1 MSMGV
6 QVLPSFQNQP
16 VRSGL
21 HLVTEQPAA
30 AMERFSLELP
40 HYASSEPAEADDSLG
55 CMRGIAIALGLQ
67 IAVVLAVVGM
77 WKLHL
82 LFH

>member
-1 MSMGV
+1 MGV
-6 QVLPSFQNQP
+6 QVLPNFQSRP
-16 VRSGL
+16 ARSGL

-30 AMERFSLELP
+30 IMERFSLELP
-40 HYASSEPAEADDSLG
+40 HYASSEPSEAHDPLG
-55 CMRGIAIALGLQ
+55 CLRGIAIALGLQ
-67 IAVVLAVVGM
+67 AAVVLGALGM

>member
-1 MSMGV
+1 MGV
-6 QVLPSFQNQP
+6 QVLPNFQNQP
-16 VRSGL
+16 ARSGL
-21 HLVTEQPAA
+21 HLVTEQPSAT
-30 AMERFSLELP
+30 MERFSLELP
-40 HYASSEPAEADDSLG
+40 HYASSEPAEARDLLG

-67 IAVVLAVVGM
+67 IAVVLSAIGI